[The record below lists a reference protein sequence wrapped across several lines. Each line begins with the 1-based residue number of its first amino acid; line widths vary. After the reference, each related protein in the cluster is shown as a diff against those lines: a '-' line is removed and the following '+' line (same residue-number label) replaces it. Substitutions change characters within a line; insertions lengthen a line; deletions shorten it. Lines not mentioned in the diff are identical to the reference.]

1 MGDILI
7 ISVSILLVII
17 STVIASRKGKA
28 AGLLDN
34 ETGEKKKN
42 AILLKEIRSRDQQ
55 IESLQIDISNLN
67 DLNGRYL
74 TFMFTI
80 PSIVQRL
87 NASQHFDEL
96 ISSIVRLVKDVIS
109 AETVEIYTFDRDNT
123 ILQKVSSD
131 GETAEGECTYALG
144 EGLVGAAAKDRMLR
158 MKENIPKS
166 HIEQNGI
173 GQDKSNIW
181 MAAPINFNDRLIGV
195 MGIGKVKKQTGNEG
209 NFLKMIADIAGV
221 VLMNQALLGETK
233 HKAETDP
240 LTGLYNRRYFFQMA
254 QNAVE
259 KSIRDNSP
267 ISIFLFD
274 IDNFKHY
281 NDANGH
287 DAGDKL
293 LKELSR
299 LILGATR
306 KTSVVARYGGEE
318 FIVLLPGLQ
327 KEEAFTYAERLRERV
342 CSHLFP
348 HGDMQPLE
356 CVSISGGIASF
367 PTDAGSIQE
376 TISLAD
382 TALYQAKSD
391 GRNRVIKHKPFFF
404 SEAEVQKI
412 DD

>member
-1 MGDILI
+1 MDSLLI
-7 ISVSILLVII
+7 ISVALLLIVIV
-17 STVIASRKGKA
+17 SATTYRKGKT
-28 AGLLDN
+28 AGLHDN
-34 ETGEKKKN
+34 ETDEKKKS
-42 AILLKEIRSRDQQ
+42 ATLLREISSKNQQ
-55 IESLQIDISNLN
+55 VLNLQAQIDALN

-96 ISSIVRLVKDVIS
+96 ISSVIRLVKYVIS
-109 AETVEIYTFDRDNT
+109 TETVEIYTFDRENN
-123 ILQKVSSD
+123 ILQKVSSEGD
-131 GETAEGECTYALG
+131 TEGECTYTFG

-158 MKENIPKS
+158 MTENMPKS
-166 HIEQNGI
+166 RIEELDAKQG
-173 GQDKSNIW
+173 KSNIW
-181 MAAPINFNDRLIGV
+181 MAAPIIFSDSLIGV
-195 MGIGKVKKQTGNEG
+195 MGIGKVTTQTGNEG
-209 NFLKMIADIAGV
+209 NFMKMIADIAGV

-254 QNAVE
+254 QTAVE
-259 KSIRDNSP
+259 KSIRDYSP

-287 DAGDKL
+287 DAGDRL

-299 LILGATR
+299 ITLEVTR
-306 KTSVVARYGGEE
+306 KNSVVARYGGEE
-318 FIVLLPGLQ
+318 FIVLLPGVQ
-327 KEEAFTYAERLRERV
+327 KEEAFTYAERLREKV
-342 CSHLFP
+342 CSHPFP
-348 HGDMQPLE
+348 HGDMQPLG

-367 PTDAGSIQE
+367 PTDASSIQA

-391 GRNRVIKHKPFFF
+391 GRNKVIKHKPFFF
-404 SEAEVQKI
+404 SEDEVEK
-412 DD
+412 

>member
-404 SEAEVQKI
+404 SEAEVQK
-412 DD
+412 